1 MDDFLDKKTKS
12 KSPILCPNHKYRT
25 LLKNVLEE
33 IELADCWRLAHPNKR
48 KFTCRSGKKGEGVT
62 QSRIDIIFVKDSLL
76 NMLTMAKIEPGFMS
90 DHNYTII
97 SLKLNN
103 SRRGKGTWKFNNL
116 LLKDHEYVELIKNL
130 LRNDIEDNSHYEDK
144 GFLWDFLKMR
154 IRTETMTYSGRKNKI
169 KRDNL
174 AKLNDEITRL
184 DIDYMDNPT
193 DDIYQQLE
201 TAKNELESFNRE
213 GLMSS
218 MFRSKCEWAEHGEK
232 NSKFF
237 LNLEKYNYTNKNIT
251 TIQVGNRQ
259 VTDEKEILHE
269 IKTFYE
275 NLYSNNATDHVK
287 MGEIL
292 EGIPK
297 LNDEQ
302 KNKTKGLITYDECL
316 KSLKSMKNGKT
327 PGLDGI
333 SADFYKKIW
342 IDISD
347 TVIDSINHAFVK
359 NEMSRD
365 QRTGLISLSPKKNKL
380 RTLLK
385 NWRPITLLSVDYKLL
400 AKALALRLKTIY

>member
-1 MDDFLDKKTKS
+1 MCGDWNVFMDDFLDKKSKS
-12 KSPILCPNHKYRT
+12 KSPINCPNHKYRD
-25 LLKNVLEE
+25 LLKNVMEE
-33 IELADCWRLAHPNKR
+33 MDMSDCWRLAHQNKR
-48 KFTCRSGKKGEGVT
+48 KFTCRSGKRGEGVT

-201 TAKNELESFNRE
+201 TAKN
-213 GLMSS
+213 
-218 MFRSKCEWAEHGEK
+218 
-232 NSKFF
+232 
-237 LNLEKYNYTNKNIT
+237 
-251 TIQVGNRQ
+251 
-259 VTDEKEILHE
+259 
-269 IKTFYE
+269 
-275 NLYSNNATDHVK
+275 
-287 MGEIL
+287 
-292 EGIPK
+292 
-297 LNDEQ
+297 
-302 KNKTKGLITYDECL
+302 
-316 KSLKSMKNGKT
+316 
-327 PGLDGI
+327 
-333 SADFYKKIW
+333 
-342 IDISD
+342 
-347 TVIDSINHAFVK
+347 
-359 NEMSRD
+359 
-365 QRTGLISLSPKKNKL
+365 
-380 RTLLK
+380 
-385 NWRPITLLSVDYKLL
+385 
-400 AKALALRLKTIY
+400 